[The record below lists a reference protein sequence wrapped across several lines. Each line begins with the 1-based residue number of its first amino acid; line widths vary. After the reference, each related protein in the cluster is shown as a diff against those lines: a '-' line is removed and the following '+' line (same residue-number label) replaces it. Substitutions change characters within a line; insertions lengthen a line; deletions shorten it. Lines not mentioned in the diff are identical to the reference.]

1 MRTPKYIRLALGLI
15 ITAIAT
21 LSISNLQ
28 AQERN
33 TIVPDITTSRAYE
46 RNVTNLLAD
55 TIRWHHNLRIGIG
68 APSLLQMRFLEGPD
82 TRISDEQRAYNNT
95 LSGKFAGYR
104 YYETPTYYV
113 PPITVEY
120 SHYVNK
126 WLSVGG
132 KAAFSALYSRY
143 KSVETNELLR
153 TDGNYTV
160 GLILNVRFDYLR
172 RNVVQL
178 YSSVGFGLA
187 ARFAYNY
194 GIVSPMYDMT
204 LFGIMVGRDFYG
216 YFEFGGGI
224 SGLTRIGIG
233 YRF

>member
-21 LSISNLQ
+21 LSASNIQ

-33 TIVPDITTSRAYE
+33 AIVPDITTSRAYK
-46 RNVTNLLAD
+46 RNVVNRLSD

-68 APSLLQMRFLEGPD
+68 APSLLQIRFLEGPN

-95 LSGKFAGYR
+95 LSGKFADYR

-113 PPITVEY
+113 PPITIEY
-120 SHYVNK
+120 SHYVNR
-126 WLSVGG
+126 WFSLGG
-132 KAAFSALYSRY
+132 KATFSALYSRC
-143 KSVETNELLR
+143 KHIETDELLR

-160 GLILNVRFDYLR
+160 GLILNARFDYLR

-187 ARFAYNY
+187 ARFAYDH